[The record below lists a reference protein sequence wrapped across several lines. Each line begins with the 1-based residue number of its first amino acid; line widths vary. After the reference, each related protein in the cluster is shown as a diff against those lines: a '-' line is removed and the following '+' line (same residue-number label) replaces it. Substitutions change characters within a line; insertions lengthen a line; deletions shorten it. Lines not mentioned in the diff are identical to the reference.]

1 MRIVVVLVEKEI
13 LRFDISKKMSELV
26 RGDTYL

>member
-13 LRFDISKKMSELV
+13 LRFNISIKMSELV
-26 RGDTYL
+26 RGGTYL